1 MTGHAKQGSN
11 NNIFPFSDSPIA
23 ESTQQ
28 MFLDDLLTSYQQIET
43 GFAQQLYQ
51 LYKGFEFR
59 SLWIVQ
65 EKLAEFERQAVL
77 AAQGTGNLQGV
88 LELTKALQ
96 GIDDIENRGQR
107 CFTRFRHT
115 ITTHKWTFDSNSTKD
130 NVVCGV
136 FLLSLLQ

>member
-28 MFLDDLLTSYQQIET
+28 MFLHDLLTSYQQIET
-43 GFAQQLYQ
+43 GFAQKLYQ

-65 EKLAEFERQAVL
+65 EKLAEFDRRAVL
-77 AAQGTGNLQGV
+77 TAQGTGNLQVV
-88 LELTKALQ
+88 LELTRAIQ
-96 GIDDIENRGQR
+96 EIDGIENKGQR
-107 CFTRFRHT
+107 CFTKFRHT
-115 ITTHKWTFDSNSTKD
+115 ITTHKWTF
-130 NVVCGV
+130 
-136 FLLSLLQ
+136 

>member
-1 MTGHAKQGSN
+1 MVHLYFTKSKGL
-11 NNIFPFSDSPIA
+11 IIVFFFSDSPIA

-28 MFLDDLLTSYQQIET
+28 MFLDGLLTSYQQIET

-59 SLWIVQ
+59 SLWVVQ
-65 EKLAEFERQAVL
+65 EKLAEFERRAVL
-77 AAQGTGNLQGV
+77 AAQGTGNLKGV

-96 GIDDIENRGQR
+96 EIDNIENKGQR
-107 CFTRFRHT
+107 CFTKFRHT
-115 ITTHKWTFDSNSTKD
+115 VTTHKWTFDSAKD

>member
-1 MTGHAKQGSN
+1 MVHLYFTKSKGL
-11 NNIFPFSDSPIA
+11 IIVFFFSDSPIA

-28 MFLDDLLTSYQQIET
+28 MFLDGLLTSYQHIET

-59 SLWIVQ
+59 SLWVVQ
-65 EKLAEFERQAVL
+65 EKLAEFERRAVL
-77 AAQGTGNLQGV
+77 AAQGTGNLKGV

-96 GIDDIENRGQR
+96 EIDNIENKGQR
-107 CFTRFRHT
+107 CFTKFRHT
-115 ITTHKWTFDSNSTKD
+115 VTTHKWTFDSAKD

-136 FLLSLLQ
+136 FLLSL

>member
-1 MTGHAKQGSN
+1 
-11 NNIFPFSDSPIA
+11 
-23 ESTQQ
+23 
-28 MFLDDLLTSYQQIET
+28 MFLDGLLTSYQQIET

-59 SLWIVQ
+59 SLWVVQ
-65 EKLAEFERQAVL
+65 EKLAEFERRAVL

-96 GIDDIENRGQR
+96 EIDDIENKGQR
-107 CFTRFRHT
+107 CFTKFRHT
-115 ITTHKWTFDSNSTKD
+115 IAMCKWTFDSAKD

>member
-1 MTGHAKQGSN
+1 
-11 NNIFPFSDSPIA
+11 
-23 ESTQQ
+23 
-28 MFLDDLLTSYQQIET
+28 MFLDGLLTSYQHIET

-59 SLWIVQ
+59 SLWVVQ
-65 EKLAEFERQAVL
+65 EKLAEFERRA
-77 AAQGTGNLQGV
+77 GTGNLKGV

-96 GIDDIENRGQR
+96 EIDNIENKGQR
-107 CFTRFRHT
+107 CFTKFRHT
-115 ITTHKWTFDSNSTKD
+115 VTTHKWTFDSAKD

>member
-1 MTGHAKQGSN
+1 
-11 NNIFPFSDSPIA
+11 
-23 ESTQQ
+23 
-28 MFLDDLLTSYQQIET
+28 MFLDGLLTSYQQIET
-43 GFAQQLYQ
+43 GFARQLYQ

-65 EKLAEFERQAVL
+65 EKLAEFERRAVL

-88 LELTKALQ
+88 LELTKTLQ
-96 GIDDIENRGQR
+96 EIDDIENKGQR
-107 CFTRFRHT
+107 CFTKFRHT
-115 ITTHKWTFDSNSTKD
+115 ITTHKWTFDSAKE